1 MYEKNGTMEQWS
13 RERQTG
19 LRSSAGRFL
28 MEGGQV
34 MEMYQSG
41 KNWLERLADAIP
53 GLKGYRDKEAR
64 RDTDKRFREYLANRV
79 EGSRGILEDA
89 KRASMDQG
97 KLEDLDD
104 LDRFSQRL
112 FRVAKIEEAELDRI
126 YQHDLS
132 MLEYVETL
140 ETSLKLYAEKP
151 FAELKSEWEGRVKTL
166 ESKIEERKNLFTIA
180 G

>member
-1 MYEKNGTMEQWS
+1 
-13 RERQTG
+13 
-19 LRSSAGRFL
+19 
-28 MEGGQV
+28 

-64 RDTDKRFREYLANRV
+64 RDTDKRFREYLADRL
-79 EGSRGILEDA
+79 EGSRNILEDA
-89 KRASMDQG
+89 KRASMEQG

-112 FRVAKIEEAELDRI
+112 FRVAQMVRHASYGYAGFFDQVKIEEAELDRI
-126 YQHDLS
+126 YQYDLS
-132 MLEYVETL
+132 LLGYVEAL
-140 ETSLKLYAEKP
+140 ESSLQTYSTRSFTEV
-151 FAELKSEWEGRVKTL
+151 KSEWEGQIKTL
-166 ESKIEERKNLFTIA
+166 EAKIEERKNLFNVA